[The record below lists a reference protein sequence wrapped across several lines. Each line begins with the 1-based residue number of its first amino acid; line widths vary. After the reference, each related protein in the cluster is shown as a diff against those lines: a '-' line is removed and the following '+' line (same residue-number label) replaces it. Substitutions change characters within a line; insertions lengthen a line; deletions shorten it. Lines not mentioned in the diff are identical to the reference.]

1 MPSARDGVA
10 PGPDFR
16 SFALGVEVVPPA
28 GPDPEPL
35 LAQLQPLDGA
45 DLAGFSVATNPLARP
60 RMSAL
65 ALSTLIQQRTGKP
78 ATLHCTTRDHNRLSL
93 QALLWGAR
101 ALGIGSVLVATG
113 DYVALGDRARTTTVR
128 DVNVYELVSLA
139 REAGLQVGVVFDPWP
154 GPHPFEA
161 SALEPTSGRLAP
173 QVRRLEKKIAA
184 GAQYVVTQP
193 VYDQASAH
201 HLRQAMAPLSVPVVL
216 GILPLRSAR
225 HARFLEEKVSGITVP
240 AAVQQRLEAAA
251 DPVAEGISLA
261 GEMLAVARR
270 WFAGALLMPP
280 FGHYE
285 IVAPILEQARSPHVP
300 QLSLAPGKDTK
311 A

>member
-1 MPSARDGVA
+1 VPPSRDTVA

-35 LAQLQPLDGA
+35 LNRLKAITGPA
-45 DLAGFSVATNPLARP
+45 VAGFSVATNPLARP

-65 ALSTLIQQRTGKP
+65 ALCSLVQQRTGKP

-101 ALGIGSVLVATG
+101 ALGIGSALVATG
-113 DYVALGDRARTTTVR
+113 DYVALGERARTTTVR

-139 REAGLQVGVVFDPWP
+139 REAGLHVGVVLDPRHS
-154 GPHPFEA
+154 PH
-161 SALEPTSGRLAP
+161 ALEAAAIAPGENPALTSGGAQRAP
-173 QVRRLEKKIAA
+173 SGDRIEYQVCRLEKKIAA

-193 VYDQASAH
+193 VYDEAGAH
-201 HLRQAMAPLSVPVVL
+201 ELRDATAHLPVPVVL

-225 HARFLEEKVSGITVP
+225 HARFLHEQVAGIMVP
-240 AAVQQRLEAAA
+240 EGVRQRLEEAV
-251 DPVAEGISLA
+251 DPVAEGVNLA
-261 GEMLAVARR
+261 AEMLILARR

-285 IVAPILEQARSPHVP
+285 MVTGILEQGS
-300 QLSLAPGKDTK
+300 
-311 A
+311 